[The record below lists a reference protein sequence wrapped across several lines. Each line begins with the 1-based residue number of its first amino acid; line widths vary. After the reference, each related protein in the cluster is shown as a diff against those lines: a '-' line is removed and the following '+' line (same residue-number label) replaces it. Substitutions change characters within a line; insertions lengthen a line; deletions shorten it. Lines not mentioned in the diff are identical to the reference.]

1 MKSGQV
7 CRLVC
12 GAIAVAALASIT
24 PAYAQVRQF
33 DVPSEDAGKSIP
45 EFARQAHVQVIAPG
59 DQLHGVITP
68 PIKGSY
74 DLFVALDLMLKGTDL
89 KVSRSADGVVTIS
102 PLETKKREERAK
114 MSPKN
119 STSVLALILSA
130 IGSLGMSS
138 ANAQTSASP
147 AAAGAAPS
155 IETVTVTGS
164 RISIQGYQQP
174 TPVTVVNAADLDRD
188 AYTDLD
194 QALVQLPSVGV
205 SSTLSNGVGA
215 ADLSQGDAGLSTV
228 NLRNLGVD
236 RTLVLF
242 DNQRVGSSNLLYGG
256 VDLNLLPSELIS
268 RVDVV
273 TGGASAAYGSDAVA
287 GVVNLI
293 LNKNFTGMKANLEF
307 ADSSN
312 VENKQIKAALTYGDE
327 FDGGRGHFIIS
338 GAHIWSA
345 DPVFQG
351 QMNWFNNGQL
361 VQNPAATATNG
372 QPFYITARNVGTAEF
387 TQGGLITGNTAA
399 GAGGTIKANS
409 LSGSQF
415 LGNGNVTPFNYGTVD
430 PVNANYC
437 YAGCSAS
444 AQTSTN
450 ATDMLAVPYHTS
462 TVFGYLSYKVTPDIQ
477 ASVQLNYGD
486 FAEENSGTPR
496 TTTVTIPA
504 DNAFLPASIASQF
517 GTLSNGYNAATGTGG
532 TAAAPTQS
540 LKVGTI
546 NTNNTAAG
554 DYNLSDICNEVAMPC
569 VRVYR
574 NFTRGVF
581 TLDGALGDDWSWNV
595 YAETSQMRQRQIAAQ
610 DNYGP
615 HYNFAIDAVKVTPT
629 NVGTTGLPL
638 GSIQC
643 RAVLQ
648 GNAAAAGCVPLDVL
662 GTGVA
667 SPAAIEYVNPGTNPS
682 SGILNRELVILNQDV
697 FSGSM
702 QGKLPWGLPAGN
714 IAVAFGG
721 EYRHE
726 QGGQFDIPAVDST
739 APFPAGN
746 FSPYSGQYEVEE
758 GFLEADIP
766 LLKNDFV
773 ENLNANAAGRLT
785 NYSTSGLV
793 ETWKL
798 GLTSQIDDNIKI
810 RGTWS
815 LDIRAPMV
823 SELFSPNQVGIGN
836 IQYPVNGPVYQ
847 AEGSTGGNPNLQP
860 EKAVTTTLGVVLTP
874 QFVQGLSVS
883 LDWYRIN
890 IHQGIYTTGSQTEIN
905 RCLEGQTVYC
915 QFLLFSPNQFG
926 GTMPYEVE
934 SIPANAAGIQTSGF
948 DLEANYA
955 MPLFTGTLSWSLR
968 GNYTDE
974 YTTNEIGVT
983 YDSAGCMGPT
993 PLAYQCTNVPK
1004 ARGTLSATYTE
1015 GPWSGTLQGRFYGAA
1030 VLTNGIENL
1039 PSSITRGSL
1048 SASGVL
1054 TQGVINGNEIAD
1066 NDVNPV
1072 GYLDARLSYQW
1083 SSNITLYSA
1092 VDNFTDV
1099 PRPEFG
1105 SNAIYDV
1112 LGRTWRA
1119 GVRFNY

>member
-1 MKSGQV
+1 VGSEQIG
-7 CRLVC
+7 RLMC
-12 GAIAVAALASIT
+12 AAILVAVLASVA

-45 EFARQAHVQVIAPG
+45 EFARQARIQVMAPG

-74 DLFVALDLMLKGTDL
+74 DVFAALDLMLKGTDL
-89 KVSRSADGVVTIS
+89 KVSHSVEGVVTIS
-102 PLETKKREERAK
+102 PRETKKREERAE

-119 STSVLALILSA
+119 STSVLALLLSA
-130 IGSLGMSS
+130 IGSLGMTS
-138 ANAQTSASP
+138 ANAQTSAG
-147 AAAGAAPS
+147 AAAAEAAPS

-205 SSTLSNGVGA
+205 SATLGNGVGA
-215 ADLSQGDAGLSTV
+215 ADLSQADAGLSTV

-256 VDLNLLPSELIS
+256 VDLNLLPSELVS

-287 GVVNLI
+287 GVVNLV
-293 LNKNFTGMKANLEF
+293 LNKTFTGVKANLEF
-307 ADSSN
+307 ADASN
-312 VENKQIKAALTYGDE
+312 VENKQIKAALTYGDD

-338 GAHIWSA
+338 GAHVWSG

-361 VQNPAATATNG
+361 VQNPKATSSNG
-372 QPFYITARNVGTAEF
+372 LPYYVTARNTGVAEF
-387 TQGGLITGNTAA
+387 TQGGLITGNTA
-399 GAGGTIKANS
+399 GGVGGTVTANS
-409 LSGSQF
+409 LAGTQF
-415 LGNGNVTPFNYGTVD
+415 LINGSTAAFNFGTINAVNPNVCYG
-430 PVNANYC
+430 
-437 YAGCSAS
+437 GCSAS

-450 ATDMLAVPYHTS
+450 ATDMLAVPYHSS
-462 TVFGYLSYKVTPDIQ
+462 TLFAYGSYKLTTDIQ

-496 TTTVTIPA
+496 TTTVTVAA

-517 GTLSNGYNAATGTGG
+517 GTLSNGYNAATGAGG

-546 NTNNTAAG
+546 NTNNTPVG
-554 DYNLSDICNEVAMPC
+554 DYNLADICNEAGMPC

-581 TLDGALGDDWSWNV
+581 TLDGALADDWSWNV
-595 YAETSQMRQRQIAAQ
+595 YAEASQMRQRQIAAQ

-615 HYNFAIDAVKVTPT
+615 HYNFAVDAVKVTST
-629 NVGTTGLPL
+629 NVGKSGLPL

-643 RAVLQ
+643 RAVLL
-648 GNAAAAGCVPLDVL
+648 GNPAAAGCVPLDIL

-667 SPAAIEYVNPGTNPS
+667 SGAGIQYVNPGTDPN

-714 IAVAFGG
+714 VAVAFGG

-726 QGGQFDIPAVDST
+726 QGGQYDIPAIDLT
-739 APFPAGN
+739 APYPAGN

-758 GFLEADIP
+758 GFLEADVP
-766 LLKNDFV
+766 LLKNYIV
-773 ENLNANAAGRLT
+773 EDLNANAAGRIT

-798 GLTSQIDDNIKI
+798 GLTSQVDDNIKL

-815 LDIRAPMV
+815 LDIRAPMI
-823 SELFSPNQVGIGN
+823 SELFSPGQIGIGQV
-836 IQYPVNGPVYQ
+836 QYPVNGPSYQ
-847 AEGSTGGNPNLQP
+847 AETSSGGNPALQP
-860 EKAVTTTLGVVLTP
+860 EKAVTTTVGVVLTP
-874 QFVQGLSVS
+874 QFIEGLSVS

-915 QFLLFSPNQFG
+915 QFLHFSPNQFG
-926 GTMPYEVE
+926 GAMPYLIDT
-934 SIPANAAGIQTSGF
+934 IPANAAGISTSGF
-948 DLEANYA
+948 DLEANYV
-955 MPLFTGTLSWSLR
+955 MGLFDGTLSWALR

-974 YTTNEIGVT
+974 YTQNAIGVT

-993 PLAYQCTNVPK
+993 PLAYACTNMPK
-1004 ARGTLSATYTE
+1004 ARGTLAATYTE
-1015 GPWSGTLQGRFYGAA
+1015 GPWSGTIQGRFFGAA
-1030 VLTNGIENL
+1030 VLTNGVENL

-1054 TQGVINGNEIAD
+1054 TQGIVNGNEIAD
-1066 NDVNPV
+1066 NDVNAV
-1072 GYLDARLSYQW
+1072 GYMDARLSYRW
-1083 SSNITLYSA
+1083 NSNITFYSA
-1092 VDNFTDV
+1092 VDNLTDV

-1105 SNAIYDV
+1105 SNAVYDV

-1119 GVRFNY
+1119 GVRFSY